1 MPRIRTEYL
10 AQIHHCDHEQS
21 DVDQEDA
28 EVEGAG
34 IAHRADEATPG
45 EALVIAW
52 YFVRIAAPM
61 VAQKSPLVSSVC
73 SLMPCREMMQ
83 QRYISKSNRT
93 MA

>member
-28 EVEGAG
+28 EMEGAG
-34 IAHRADEATPG
+34 IAQGADEVTPG

-52 YFVRIAAPM
+52 
-61 VAQKSPLVSSVC
+61 
-73 SLMPCREMMQ
+73 
-83 QRYISKSNRT
+83 
-93 MA
+93 

>member
-10 AQIHHCDHEQS
+10 AQIHHCDDEQS

-34 IAHRADEATPG
+34 VAQGADEVTPG

-52 YFVRIAAPM
+52 
-61 VAQKSPLVSSVC
+61 
-73 SLMPCREMMQ
+73 
-83 QRYISKSNRT
+83 
-93 MA
+93 